1 MGVIPFSVP
10 KTAQK
15 AGDMGLIPA
24 GTPKT
29 ARKVGDRGQKG
40 PWSYLGYMH
49 SFQCTYA
56 NFWHHF
62 KKQNFGCFLGTILI
76 INNKKLILSHY
87 TRQSK
92 ILH

>member
-10 KTAQK
+10 KPAQK
-15 AGDMGLIPA
+15 ARDMGLIPA

-29 ARKVGDRGQKG
+29 ARKVGGRGQKG
-40 PWSYLGYMH
+40 FGPILATCILPSVLMQISG
-49 SFQCTYA
+49 A
-56 NFWHHF
+56 ILRN
-62 KKQNFGCFLGTILI
+62 KIFGCFLGTILI